1 MTSRL
6 VLGTAN
12 YGRLSQAEVDKLL
25 GTALELGIDKLDTA
39 HRYDDSEKKIGVSL
53 RLNQGFTINTKACP
67 YGPEFFTPTGIR
79 FSIEESLR
87 RLGVES
93 IGTLFTHSIP
103 PKFLT
108 NENIETMFL
117 LKKEGKIERIGFSG
131 DNSDL
136 TYAIDIGTFDDFQV
150 TMNIIDQANLHQ
162 VRRVPETSNVYYKL
176 SMAQAVWTSLKWK
189 NRVKSNNRIRL
200 LFKKP
205 PVPASWSDYCERF
218 NKMKPELNQEDFAAT
233 FLRFAL
239 FSGSAQQF
247 VILGTT
253 SKQHIQEAMM
263 IESDQLHPEVVS
275 IDQYENLYVR
285 NSVPDWRAH
294 AG

>member
-1 MTSRL
+1 
-6 VLGTAN
+6 
-12 YGRLSQAEVDKLL
+12 
-25 GTALELGIDKLDTA
+25 
-39 HRYDDSEKKIGVSL
+39 
-53 RLNQGFTINTKACP
+53 
-67 YGPEFFTPTGIR
+67 
-79 FSIEESLR
+79 
-87 RLGVES
+87 
-93 IGTLFTHSIP
+93 
-103 PKFLT
+103 
-108 NENIETMFL
+108 
-117 LKKEGKIERIGFSG
+117 
-131 DNSDL
+131 
-136 TYAIDIGTFDDFQV
+136 
-150 TMNIIDQANLHQ
+150 
-162 VRRVPETSNVYYKL
+162 
-176 SMAQAVWTSLKWK
+176 MAQAVWTSLKWK